1 MLGLCVAMQSKLHR
15 FTLPSLYALRLVMEA
30 LLLPYQL
37 WTGLS

>member
-1 MLGLCVAMQSKLHR
+1 MQSKLHR
-15 FTLPSLYALRLVMEA
+15 FTLPSLYALRFVMEA